1 MFPNSLNITQQ
12 IIDDLD
18 LIYIWLILLMALFLL
33 CLYFSFHALFFRS
46 RLRSLRSALF
56 RLLLLG
62 LHHCLLLLRL
72 LFYILFLFLPLHSL
86 SLHFSDDQS
95 LWVRVRFRARS
106 VSFGSLSSSCA
117 EQQRQALRFEAS
129 AALPRDSGGWSSCWS
144 PGFELDCSLKFELSV
159 WSELTCTARINMI
172 KRIILMFYRK
182 LYRFL
187 NRNKRYKYLK

>member
-72 LFYILFLFLPLHSL
+72 LFYILFLFLTLHSL
-86 SLHFSDDQS
+86 SLSTFLMINRSGFGFGFGLVRFRS
-95 LWVRVRFRARS
+95 ALWVRVAPNSS
-106 VSFGSLSSSCA
+106 VKHFGLKPAQPCPEIVAVGVRVGAQGSSS
-117 EQQRQALRFEAS
+117 
-129 AALPRDSGGWSSCWS
+129 
-144 PGFELDCSLKFELSV
+144 
-159 WSELTCTARINMI
+159 TAV
-172 KRIILMFYRK
+172 
-182 LYRFL
+182 
-187 NRNKRYKYLK
+187 